1 MSGKAQLKT
10 HSLASVPEYEST
22 NLFSQIGSG
31 ILYLYPKNEVLF
43 RQGEDAD
50 ALFYIH
56 KGNVKL
62 TVLSPHGKEAVI
74 AILGS
79 GQLAGEE
86 CLGNSR
92 VRTATVCAITDCSVT
107 RIAKEQ
113 ATRMIRE
120 QPDFSELMLSY
131 VLSRNRR
138 IEEDLVDQLSN
149 SSEKRLA
156 RALLRLA
163 EDFGEQDQQGVIVPK
178 INQETLAEMIGTTRS
193 RVSFFMAKFRK
204 LGYID
209 QQKGLLV
216 RRSLS
221 DAMLLE

>member
-1 MSGKAQLKT
+1 
-10 HSLASVPEYEST
+10 
-22 NLFSQIGSG
+22 
-31 ILYLYPKNEVLF
+31 
-43 RQGEDAD
+43 
-50 ALFYIH
+50 
-56 KGNVKL
+56 
-62 TVLSPHGKEAVI
+62 VI

-79 GQLAGEE
+79 GDLAGEG
-86 CLGNSR
+86 CLGSSR

-113 ATRMIRE
+113 ATRMFRE
-120 QPDFSELMLSY
+120 QPAFSELMFSY

-138 IEEDLVDQLSN
+138 IEEDLIDQLSN

-156 RALLRLA
+156 RALLNLA
-163 EDFGEQDQQGVIVPK
+163 EDFGKEGQHGLIVPK

-209 QQKGLLV
+209 HQKGLLI
-216 RRSLS
+216 RRSLL
-221 DAMLLE
+221 DAILQD